1 MQATNVVGTR
11 LATVEELIDA
21 DALVKSKKLS
31 TDVRRALVQ
40 SSYDTAE
47 AMAKEPSPFPGTTA
61 DRPIEIGFA
70 DWRHRLTAN
79 LSRRSD
85 GRWDPLTEAHAAR

>member
-1 MQATNVVGTR
+1 MEATNPAGTR
-11 LATVEELIDA
+11 LATFQELIDA
-21 DALVKSKKLS
+21 DALVKSKNGFAE
-31 TDVRRALVQ
+31 VRRPLIQ
-40 SSYDTAE
+40 GPYETAE
-47 AMAKEPSPFPGTTA
+47 AIAKEPSPFPRPTA

-70 DWRHRLTAN
+70 DWRSRLTAN